1 MPSLGSYICFSASD
15 EIDKFSAKSSSAI
28 YAHLIRLFDECSS
41 YQLLYTIKFFS
52 SYKAAA

>member
-41 YQLLYTIKFFS
+41 YQLLYTIKYFS